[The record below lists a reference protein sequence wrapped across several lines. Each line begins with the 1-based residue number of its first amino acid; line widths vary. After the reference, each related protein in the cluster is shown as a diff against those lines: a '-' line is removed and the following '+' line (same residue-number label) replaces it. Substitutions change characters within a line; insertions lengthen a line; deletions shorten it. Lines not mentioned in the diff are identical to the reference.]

1 MVALNLESA
10 LQAFQILLTIGAGT
24 GLIFL
29 LRRSWCRIN
38 AYTELTGMIASF
50 TIALYF
56 ESFHKRLRFTPL
68 KTHHQLLRSIGIITI
83 AWVVITLVTR
93 PTNQRKLRQF

>member
-1 MVALNLESA
+1 
-10 LQAFQILLTIGAGT
+10 
-24 GLIFL
+24 
-29 LRRSWCRIN
+29 
-38 AYTELTGMIASF
+38 
-50 TIALYF
+50 

-93 PTNQRKLRQF
+93 PTNQRKLRQFCVKIKPSEKLGLYKYL